1 MCIRAHQHH
10 GSVELIPRRRDP
22 NIHAL
27 SRHMQQTTIPRWN
40 KPDINGY
47 AEGRGGGLAIIV
59 FARATARLSVPYAT
73 NRA

>member
-1 MCIRAHQHH
+1 
-10 GSVELIPRRRDP
+10 
-22 NIHAL
+22 
-27 SRHMQQTTIPRWN
+27 MQQTTIPRWN

-73 NRA
+73 DRA